1 MFTPDEHLIRK
12 KPFKYDDVF
21 GDGGDYDDDDDDVDG
36 RKPKPRADD
45 SDACVHPEYLVFTWV
60 LCLIALAT
68 TLKLYFLVKTLL
80 ASVMVAVYTALTSL
94 AYPQVFSQNETDRRT
109 MPLSS
114 QMLLL
119 LIVFL
124 VLVAYHARL
133 VEVTSRLDF
142 LWKREAE
149 RELTEMR
156 ETRTNN
162 RQLLRNILP
171 DHVAHH
177 FLSSSRRHTAADVS
191 FYGVSRLCFGAQTK
205 KALLPRAGGQRKKAL
220 VESSNFATER
230 QTRENALPQVR
241 KLIMV

>member
-1 MFTPDEHLIRK
+1 MCTLQVFTPNEHLIRK
-12 KPFKYDDVF
+12 KPLRNNDVYAGDD
-21 GDGGDYDDDDDDVDG
+21 YYRKTSDG
-36 RKPKPRADD
+36 RRTDEPPDD
-45 SDACVHPEYLVFTWV
+45 CVHPEYLVFTWV

-68 TLKLYFLVKTLL
+68 TLKLYFLVKTFL
-80 ASVMVAVYTALTSL
+80 ASVMVAVYTGLTSL
-94 AYPQVFSQNETDRRT
+94 AYPQVFSQNDTDHRS

-177 FLSSSRRHTAADVS
+177 FLSSSRRHTTDVS
-191 FYGVSRLCFGAQTK
+191 
-205 KALLPRAGGQRKKAL
+205 AL
-220 VESSNFATER
+220 N
-230 QTRENALPQVR
+230 
-241 KLIMV
+241 

>member
-1 MFTPDEHLIRK
+1 MQLFTPDEHLIRK
-12 KPFKYDDVF
+12 N
-21 GDGGDYDDDDDDVDG
+21 
-36 RKPKPRADD
+36 KPRGEDNDRKAKQRRPDD
-45 SDACVHPEYLVFTWV
+45 SGAASDCVHPEYLVFTWV

-68 TLKLYFLVKTLL
+68 TLKLYFLVKTFL
-80 ASVMVAVYTALTSL
+80 ASVMVAVYTGLTSL
-94 AYPQVFSQNETDRRT
+94 AYPQVFTQNDSDHRT

-114 QMLLL
+114 QMMLL

-177 FLSSSRRHTAADVS
+177 FLSSSRRHTTDVS
-191 FYGVSRLCFGAQTK
+191 CRARVEWTVPPSSGSAASACIFDRDAGPRQI
-205 KALLPRAGGQRKKAL
+205 ALARIYYAALP
-220 VESSNFATER
+220 SNF
-230 QTRENALPQVR
+230 
-241 KLIMV
+241 

>member
-1 MFTPDEHLIRK
+1 MKNIVGGWKNKFSLQFFLNATKNIFNTVQYRSQVFTQN
-12 KPFKYDDVF
+12 
-21 GDGGDYDDDDDDVDG
+21 
-36 RKPKPRADD
+36 D
-45 SDACVHPEYLVFTWV
+45 SDHRA
-60 LCLIALAT
+60 
-68 TLKLYFLVKTLL
+68 
-80 ASVMVAVYTALTSL
+80 
-94 AYPQVFSQNETDRRT
+94 

-177 FLSSSRRHTAADVS
+177 FLSSSRRHTTDVS
-191 FYGVSRLCFGAQTK
+191 NFCSKLNSYKVKTQCKNWK
-205 KALLPRAGGQRKKAL
+205 KFQNIK
-220 VESSNFATER
+220 
-230 QTRENALPQVR
+230 
-241 KLIMV
+241 

>member
-12 KPFKYDDVF
+12 KPFKDDF
-21 GDGGDYDDDDDDVDG
+21 DDDDETG
-36 RKPKPRADD
+36 GIRKVARRQSEDESADD
-45 SDACVHPEYLVFTWV
+45 SCVHPEYLVFTWV

-68 TLKLYFLVKTLL
+68 TLKLYFLVKTFL
-80 ASVMVAVYTALTSL
+80 ASVMVAVYTGLTSL
-94 AYPQVFSQNETDRRT
+94 AYPQVFTQNDTDNKT

-114 QMLLL
+114 QMMLL

-142 LWKREAE
+142 LWKRDAE

-177 FLSSSRRHTAADVS
+177 FLSSSRRHTTDVS
-191 FYGVSRLCFGAQTK
+191 LFAR
-205 KALLPRAGGQRKKAL
+205 
-220 VESSNFATER
+220 SSLIRSNICLIFFFFFFKSSFLQSLNVYECVRYVRMQFASYNNTSPLK
-230 QTRENALPQVR
+230 NNPS
-241 KLIMV
+241 

>member
-1 MFTPDEHLIRK
+1 MAPLTCTAADRCSPDTDWWWFYRRAQVFTPNEHLIRK
-12 KPFKYDDVF
+12 KPYKND
-21 GDGGDYDDDDDDVDG
+21 GDERRG
-36 RKPKPRADD
+36 RHDRTADD
-45 SDACVHPEYLVFTWV
+45 PPDDCVHPEYLVFTWV

-80 ASVMVAVYTALTSL
+80 ASAMVAVYTGLTSL
-94 AYPQVFSQNETDRRT
+94 AYPQVFSQNDTDRRA
-109 MPLSS
+109 MPLTS

-177 FLSSSRRHTAADVS
+177 FLSPSRRHTADVS
-191 FYGVSRLCFGAQTK
+191 TTQPPTSEYGSH
-205 KALLPRAGGQRKKAL
+205 
-220 VESSNFATER
+220 
-230 QTRENALPQVR
+230 
-241 KLIMV
+241 

>member
-1 MFTPDEHLIRK
+1 MQLFTPDEHLIRK
-12 KPFKYDDVF
+12 EDDSN
-21 GDGGDYDDDDDDVDG
+21 GEDG
-36 RKPKPRADD
+36 RRTKRRTEESND
-45 SDACVHPEYLVFTWV
+45 CVHPEYLVFTWV

-68 TLKLYFLVKTLL
+68 TLKLYFLVKTFL
-80 ASVMVAVYTALTSL
+80 ASIMVAVYTGLTSL
-94 AYPQVFSQNETDRRT
+94 IYPQVFSQTDTEHRT

-177 FLSSSRRHTAADVS
+177 FLSSSRRHTTDVS
-191 FYGVSRLCFGAQTK
+191 R
-205 KALLPRAGGQRKKAL
+205 
-220 VESSNFATER
+220 
-230 QTRENALPQVR
+230 
-241 KLIMV
+241 

>member
-1 MFTPDEHLIRK
+1 MPDEHLQPRRTK
-12 KPFKYDDVF
+12 RRVDESS
-21 GDGGDYDDDDDDVDG
+21 GGD
-36 RKPKPRADD
+36 
-45 SDACVHPEYLVFTWV
+45 CVHPEYLVFTWV

-68 TLKLYFLVKTLL
+68 TLKLYFLVKTFL
-80 ASVMVAVYTALTSL
+80 ASIMVAVYTGLTSL
-94 AYPQVFSQNETDRRT
+94 AYPNVLSQNDTEFQ
-109 MPLSS
+109 MMSLPS

-142 LWKREAE
+142 LWKRDAE
-149 RELTEMR
+149 RELAEMR

-177 FLSSSRRHTAADVS
+177 FLSSSRRHTSDVS
-191 FYGVSRLCFGAQTK
+191 KILQRAG
-205 KALLPRAGGQRKKAL
+205 PRAKVLLSSRSKDMYRLSTINQRLK
-220 VESSNFATER
+220 S
-230 QTRENALPQVR
+230 
-241 KLIMV
+241 

>member
-1 MFTPDEHLIRK
+1 MSHFFRNVSIFCFCLQLFTPDEQKNQNELNK
-12 KPFKYDDVF
+12 ENNTKSKS
-21 GDGGDYDDDDDDVDG
+21 GD
-36 RKPKPRADD
+36 
-45 SDACVHPEYLVFTWV
+45 CVQPEYLVFTWV

-68 TLKLYFLVKTLL
+68 TLKLYFLVKTFL
-80 ASVMVAVYTALTSL
+80 AFAMVAVYTVLTFVSFPGLLIETRKDLNAMSL
-94 AYPQVFSQNETDRRT
+94 
-109 MPLSS
+109 LS

-171 DHVAHH
+171 DHVADH
-177 FLSSSRRHTAADVS
+177 FLSSSRRHTMDVS
-191 FYGVSRLCFGAQTK
+191 TYLAIINNS
-205 KALLPRAGGQRKKAL
+205 
-220 VESSNFATER
+220 
-230 QTRENALPQVR
+230 
-241 KLIMV
+241 